1 MSIIKRIVKVQP
13 NFVKKAYY
21 DVIPFKYRYGKVFR
35 ETYSFLKKVDY
46 WSYDRTREY
55 QFEELKKLLKHAKI
69 NVPYYGKLF
78 AEYDFNTNI
87 TSISELKKLPLL
99 NKSIIN
105 KNFEDLIAKNYNGN
119 KVKFKTSGSTGDRFE
134 FYGDDSMYKKEAAYI
149 LHSYNSHGGN
159 LYDKWS
165 IWIRRHSPKD
175 NNDFVV
181 MDYELKR
188 IYLSAFHLN
197 DQTIKMFVKI
207 INNTKCE
214 TISTYP
220 STAYWLSCLL
230 EKHNLKLPYV
240 KTIHGASEKC
250 LDEWSDKII
259 QVFGFPIKMHYGL
272 VEKVSFMYQSSIS
285 DFYHEDLTYSY
296 TEYDNDN
303 TIIGTSFMNYIMP
316 FIRYRTNDIATLNE
330 NVDYNSSKPLI
341 VKKIDGRVDDM
352 IVTKDG
358 SKLPSV
364 NFYTIMSKVPEVSM
378 FQLYQKLDKSIEL
391 RIVINENYNELVY
404 RHLNIE
410 MNKRVGDLPLVIKE
424 VDEIK
429 RNKKTGKIRC
439 VITEIK

>member
-1 MSIIKRIVKVQP
+1 MGIIKRIVKAQP
-13 NFVKKAYY
+13 NFIKNMYY
-21 DVIPFKYRYGKVFR
+21 DILPFKYRYGKVFR
-35 ETYSFLKKVDY
+35 ETSDFLKKVDA
-46 WSYDRTREY
+46 WSYERAREY
-55 QFEELKKLLKHAKI
+55 QFGELKNLLKHAKN

-78 AEYDFNTNI
+78 AEFDFDINI
-87 TSISELKKLPLL
+87 TSVSELKKLPLL

-119 KVKFKTSGSTGDRFE
+119 KVKFKTSGSTGDRLE

-181 MDYELKR
+181 MDHELKR

-197 DQTIKMFVKI
+197 DQTIKMFVKL

-230 EKHNLKLPYV
+230 EKHNLNLPYI
-240 KTIHGASEKC
+240 KAIHGASEKC
-250 LDEWSDKII
+250 LDEWSSKIL
-259 QVFGFPIKMHYGL
+259 QVFGIPLNMHYGL

-296 TEYDNDN
+296 TEYDDDN
-303 TIIGTSFMNYIMP
+303 TIIGTSFMNYVMP

-330 NVDYNSSKPLI
+330 NVEYNISRPLI

-364 NFYTIMSKVPEVSM
+364 NFYTVMSKIPEVSM

-391 RIVINENYNELVY
+391 RIVTNENYNELVFK
-404 RHLNIE
+404 HLSAE
-410 MNKRVGDLPLVIKE
+410 LHKRVGDLPLAIKK

-429 RNKKTGKIRC
+429 RNEQTGKIRC